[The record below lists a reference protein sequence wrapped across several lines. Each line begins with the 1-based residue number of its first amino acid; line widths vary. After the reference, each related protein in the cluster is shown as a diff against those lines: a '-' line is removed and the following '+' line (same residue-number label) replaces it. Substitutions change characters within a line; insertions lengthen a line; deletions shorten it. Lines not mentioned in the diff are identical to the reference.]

1 MICDDTAP
9 IIDINV
15 VGDAD
20 SPPTDPEFSELTR
33 LPDVT
38 VDSGAGAPVANPKH
52 YPGAVVVPSEGSR
65 RGQQFVGP
73 SGHTMKNQGE
83 MSPLMVLESGQTGA
97 VKFQAAD
104 VRKPLLAVSSCN
116 KKGNPVWFDSD
127 ESFIITGSSPEVK
140 QIRALI
146 QQIKNKVRLHQK
158 NGTYI
163 MKSWA
168 PPKGPFR
175 GQGR

>member
-1 MICDDTAP
+1 
-9 IIDINV
+9 
-15 VGDAD
+15 
-20 SPPTDPEFSELTR
+20 
-33 LPDVT
+33 
-38 VDSGAGAPVANPKH
+38 
-52 YPGAVVVPSEGSR
+52 
-65 RGQQFVGP
+65 
-73 SGHTMKNQGE
+73 MKNQGE
-83 MSPLMVLESGQTGA
+83 MSPLMVLETGQTGA